1 VTSARGSAP
10 TGRDGRGI
18 DTSNIGK
25 KRCVGRQQLL
35 TAATTETAGLKK
47 AEVSAAGP
55 AQDERTVSPAVGLAG
70 HQPVADVAPNGDVK
84 GTDKETAATEEV
96 KKQNAED
103 KRFQRILHALAELEA
118 AWKLDNGGF
127 AARARRRTQK
137 RARPPEG
144 SPEQPRRPREEAGK
158 EIDAG

>member
-1 VTSARGSAP
+1 MTSARGSAP

-35 TAATTETAGLKK
+35 TAATTETAAPKK
-47 AEVSAAGP
+47 AEVPAAGP

-84 GTDKETAATEEV
+84 GTDKETAATGEF

-103 KRFQRILHALAELEA
+103 ERF
-118 AWKLDNGGF
+118 
-127 AARARRRTQK
+127 RRLFK
-137 RARPPEG
+137 P
-144 SPEQPRRPREEAGK
+144 
-158 EIDAG
+158 